1 MINIYVIIIDKEL
14 LRYYNMEL
22 NKEKINYI
30 IKKLS
35 EGLYEK
41 DEVIALTFL
50 CALAGKSVF
59 LYGPPGTAKS
69 LIVRRIASA
78 FKDSKYFGQLM
89 NRFTTPED
97 VFGPVSL
104 SKLKEDKFER
114 QTEGYLPKADFVF
127 LDEIWKSSPAI
138 LNTLLTII
146 NEKVYR
152 NGSAEEKVPLKALV
166 SASNETP
173 PKGQGLEAMYDRF
186 IMRLMVSPAE
196 DVNNFKSL
204 IADKDISFNADLN
217 EDEKISSDDLEKLKN
232 NIENVEI
239 SSNVFNII
247 ISIKNEIDE
256 YNKGNNEKIYIS
268 DRRWKNIVYILK
280 AAAYLSD
287 RKEIMPIDCFL
298 IADCIWTLEENINEV
313 KKIVINSI
321 MRFFNDD
328 IYKTFNYDEIYN
340 EIEELKTNIDKNSIC
355 YEDEYNNEIEIDG
368 KKYFYIS
375 VSYRNKYNN
384 ISGSIYN
391 TELYIEADKKNT
403 STPFNPLMNN
413 YDYNAFYNGH
423 NRSINYNNYYNKYS
437 NLKYTNDYTPAN
449 DIFCTFISTDKLQI
463 KTNNYNNC
471 FVDSQ
476 RYNVSS
482 LNVNV
487 PIKFK
492 KGDYKPI
499 DSYIRNDYINICHD
513 LLDNIESEINSYENN
528 SNNIFKNFDSVFVNE
543 NYISKILYNNEYL
556 SNLKSI
562 KIDIEHLIDKLNS
575 NW

>member
-1 MINIYVIIIDKEL
+1 
-14 LRYYNMEL
+14 MEL
-22 NKEKINYI
+22 NKEKLAYI
-30 IKKLS
+30 INKLS
-35 EGLYEK
+35 DGLYEK
-41 DEVIALTFL
+41 EDIISFTFL

>member
-1 MINIYVIIIDKEL
+1 MK
-14 LRYYNMEL
+14 L

-30 IKKLS
+30 LKKLS

-186 IMRLMVSPAE
+186 IMRLFVDTAK
-196 DVNNFKSL
+196 DVDNFVKL
-204 IADKDISFNADLN
+204 ISDKDVSFDACLK
-217 EDEKISSDDLEKLKN
+217 EEEKISTKDWLKFNKDIDNVSVSDEA
-232 NIENVEI
+232 I
-239 SSNVFNII
+239 NII
-247 ISIKNEIDE
+247 CYIKNEIDE
-256 YNKGNNEKIYIS
+256 YNKGNNEAIYIS

-280 AAAYLSD
+280 AAAFFSD
-287 RKEIMPIDCFL
+287 RNTVMPIDCFL
-298 IADCIWTLEENINEV
+298 ITHCIWTLEENIEAV
-313 KKIVINSI
+313 KKMV
-321 MRFFNDD
+321 
-328 IYKTFNYDEIYN
+328 
-340 EIEELKTNIDKNSIC
+340 
-355 YEDEYNNEIEIDG
+355 
-368 KKYFYIS
+368 
-375 VSYRNKYNN
+375 
-384 ISGSIYN
+384 
-391 TELYIEADKKNT
+391 
-403 STPFNPLMNN
+403 
-413 YDYNAFYNGH
+413 
-423 NRSINYNNYYNKYS
+423 
-437 NLKYTNDYTPAN
+437 
-449 DIFCTFISTDKLQI
+449 
-463 KTNNYNNC
+463 
-471 FVDSQ
+471 
-476 RYNVSS
+476 
-482 LNVNV
+482 
-487 PIKFK
+487 
-492 KGDYKPI
+492 
-499 DSYIRNDYINICHD
+499 
-513 LLDNIESEINSYENN
+513 
-528 SNNIFKNFDSVFVNE
+528 
-543 NYISKILYNNEYL
+543 
-556 SNLKSI
+556 LKSI
-562 KIDIEHLIDKLNS
+562 KNFSSSNINNFNKEIEDMKNKYQISSNNISNNSNDDNSEFETVLINGEKFVELPVKFRLSNKPSSSYKNLYVPLNKLNIGS
-575 NW
+575 NSSFKACNSSGKKILFTECYYLNSDKKLKIKNIFLAQQNNFKSVNMGSSFGYALNAVSEAVSAMSNNLNNS

>member
-35 EGLYEK
+35 EGLYGK

-287 RKEIMPIDCFL
+287 RK
-298 IADCIWTLEENINEV
+298 
-313 KKIVINSI
+313 
-321 MRFFNDD
+321 R
-328 IYKTFNYDEIYN
+328 
-340 EIEELKTNIDKNSIC
+340 
-355 YEDEYNNEIEIDG
+355 
-368 KKYFYIS
+368 
-375 VSYRNKYNN
+375 
-384 ISGSIYN
+384 
-391 TELYIEADKKNT
+391 
-403 STPFNPLMNN
+403 
-413 YDYNAFYNGH
+413 
-423 NRSINYNNYYNKYS
+423 
-437 NLKYTNDYTPAN
+437 
-449 DIFCTFISTDKLQI
+449 
-463 KTNNYNNC
+463 
-471 FVDSQ
+471 
-476 RYNVSS
+476 
-482 LNVNV
+482 
-487 PIKFK
+487 
-492 KGDYKPI
+492 
-499 DSYIRNDYINICHD
+499 
-513 LLDNIESEINSYENN
+513 
-528 SNNIFKNFDSVFVNE
+528 
-543 NYISKILYNNEYL
+543 
-556 SNLKSI
+556 
-562 KIDIEHLIDKLNS
+562 
-575 NW
+575 

>member
-50 CALAGKSVF
+50 CALARKSVF

>member
-1 MINIYVIIIDKEL
+1 
-14 LRYYNMEL
+14 MEL

>member
-1 MINIYVIIIDKEL
+1 MK
-14 LRYYNMEL
+14 L

-30 IKKLS
+30 LKKLS

-186 IMRLMVSPAE
+186 IMRLFVDTAK
-196 DVNNFKSL
+196 DVDNFVKL
-204 IADKDISFNADLN
+204 ISDKDVSFDACLK
-217 EDEKISSDDLEKLKN
+217 EEEKISTKDWLKFNKDIDNVSVSDEA
-232 NIENVEI
+232 I
-239 SSNVFNII
+239 NII
-247 ISIKNEIDE
+247 CYIKNEIDE
-256 YNKGNNEKIYIS
+256 YNKGNNEAIYIS

-280 AAAYLSD
+280 AAAFFSD
-287 RKEIMPIDCFL
+287 RNTVMPIDCFL
-298 IADCIWTLEENINEV
+298 ITHCIWTLEENIEAV
-313 KKIVINSI
+313 KKMV
-321 MRFFNDD
+321 
-328 IYKTFNYDEIYN
+328 
-340 EIEELKTNIDKNSIC
+340 
-355 YEDEYNNEIEIDG
+355 
-368 KKYFYIS
+368 
-375 VSYRNKYNN
+375 
-384 ISGSIYN
+384 
-391 TELYIEADKKNT
+391 
-403 STPFNPLMNN
+403 
-413 YDYNAFYNGH
+413 
-423 NRSINYNNYYNKYS
+423 
-437 NLKYTNDYTPAN
+437 
-449 DIFCTFISTDKLQI
+449 
-463 KTNNYNNC
+463 
-471 FVDSQ
+471 
-476 RYNVSS
+476 
-482 LNVNV
+482 
-487 PIKFK
+487 
-492 KGDYKPI
+492 
-499 DSYIRNDYINICHD
+499 
-513 LLDNIESEINSYENN
+513 
-528 SNNIFKNFDSVFVNE
+528 
-543 NYISKILYNNEYL
+543 
-556 SNLKSI
+556 LKSI
-562 KIDIEHLIDKLNS
+562 KNFSSSNINNFNKEIEDMKNKYQISSNNISNNSNDDNSEFETVLINGEKFVELPVKFRLSNKPSSSYKNLYVPLNKLNIGS
-575 NW
+575 NSSFKA

>member
-1 MINIYVIIIDKEL
+1 
-14 LRYYNMEL
+14 MEL
-22 NKEKINYI
+22 NKEKVNYI

-186 IMRLMVSPAE
+186 IMRLFVDTVK
-196 DVNNFKSL
+196 DVDNFVRL
-204 IADKDISFNADLN
+204 ISDKDVAFDASFND
-217 EDEKISSDDLEKLKN
+217 DEKISTQYLEELKS
-232 NIENVEI
+232 IIEDIKVPENVL
-239 SSNVFNII
+239 NII
-247 ISIKNEIDE
+247 CSIKDEIYE
-256 YNKGNNEKIYIS
+256 YNKGNNETIYIS

-280 AAAYLSD
+280 TAAYFCD
-287 RKEIMPIDCFL
+287 REEILPVDCFL
-298 IADCIWTLEENINEV
+298 ITHCICTLEENIEAV
-313 KKIVINSI
+313 KKIVEKSIKSFSQISRKDFEMLSSEVNTLKKDIQSDCIN
-321 MRFFNDD
+321 
-328 IYKTFNYDEIYN
+328 
-340 EIEELKTNIDKNSIC
+340 DKN
-355 YEDEYNNEIEIDG
+355 
-368 KKYFYIS
+368 
-375 VSYRNKYNN
+375 V
-384 ISGSIYN
+384 YN
-391 TELYIEADKKNT
+391 TEDINGIECIKIALDYYYNGNKRIDLYVPLDKLNTNSAFYAWDINGNTYVYFEFSFNGGSSLKITRNT
-403 STPFNPLMNN
+403 SYSYQLLDINN
-413 YDYNAFYNGH
+413 KTVPE
-423 NRSINYNNYYNKYS
+423 I
-437 NLKYTNDYTPAN
+437 LKELP
-449 DIFCTFISTDKLQI
+449 I
-463 KTNNYNNC
+463 KT
-471 FVDSQ
+471 Q
-476 RYNVSS
+476 
-482 LNVNV
+482 
-487 PIKFK
+487 
-492 KGDYKPI
+492 KGTYK
-499 DSYIRNDYINICHD
+499 
-513 LLDNIESEINSYENN
+513 EITSRT
-528 SNNIFKNFDSVFVNE
+528 KE
-543 NYISKILYNNEYL
+543 NYIKSCDELIEKIDNAVKKSEEDLKNQNEKIDSPFVAECYR
-556 SNLKSI
+556 NIILKSYEDYI
-562 KIDIEHLIDKLNS
+562 ADFKSKKFEVEQEKNKVEQCQTIN
-575 NW
+575 N

>member
-1 MINIYVIIIDKEL
+1 M
-14 LRYYNMEL
+14 
-22 NKEKINYI
+22 
-30 IKKLS
+30 
-35 EGLYEK
+35 
-41 DEVIALTFL
+41 
-50 CALAGKSVF
+50 
-59 LYGPPGTAKS
+59 
-69 LIVRRIASA
+69 
-78 FKDSKYFGQLM
+78 
-89 NRFTTPED
+89 
-97 VFGPVSL
+97 
-104 SKLKEDKFER
+104 
-114 QTEGYLPKADFVF
+114 
-127 LDEIWKSSPAI
+127 
-138 LNTLLTII
+138 
-146 NEKVYR
+146 
-152 NGSAEEKVPLKALV
+152 
-166 SASNETP
+166 
-173 PKGQGLEAMYDRF
+173 
-186 IMRLMVSPAE
+186 
-196 DVNNFKSL
+196 
-204 IADKDISFNADLN
+204 
-217 EDEKISSDDLEKLKN
+217 
-232 NIENVEI
+232 
-239 SSNVFNII
+239 
-247 ISIKNEIDE
+247 
-256 YNKGNNEKIYIS
+256 
-268 DRRWKNIVYILK
+268 
-280 AAAYLSD
+280 
-287 RKEIMPIDCFL
+287 
-298 IADCIWTLEENINEV
+298 

-528 SNNIFKNFDSVFVNE
+528 SNNIFKNFESVFVNE

-562 KIDIEHLIDKLNS
+562 KIDIEHLIDNLNS